1 MVVFEGISKSFGNTT
16 VIQNLNLTIERG
28 QFAVLIGPSGCGKT
42 TSLRMINRLIEPSL
56 GKIMVD
62 GQDISKVNPVD
73 LRRGIGYVIQQIG
86 LFPNLTIEQNI
97 EVVPKLLGWP
107 KEKRRARAAELL
119 EMVGMNPVNYRG
131 RYPSELSGGQQQRVG
146 VLRALAVS
154 PPLLLMDEPFSA
166 LDPITRETLQDELK
180 KLQAELGI
188 TIVFVTHDIDEAVKL
203 ADIIVLMKDGKVIQ
217 SASPEE
223 ILSNP
228 AGDFVRDF
236 VGKKRLKINYDVDLV
251 REIMNPRVFTI
262 TKDKGLAES
271 IDLMRQRGVDSLIIT
286 DNNGVLE
293 GVIPVEL
300 LREVAGKRMLRTIG
314 EIQAVKVKTISPNAQ
329 AREAF
334 DTILSEKLPYLIVV
348 DGKNRVRGLVTKT
361 SIVKSLADVIWGDGE
376 DDG

>member
-1 MVVFEGISKSFGNTT
+1 MVVFENTSKSFGNNL
-16 VIQNLNLTIERG
+16 VIQNLNLSISRG

-42 TSLRMINRLIEPSL
+42 TSLRMINRLIEPTD
-56 GKIMVD
+56 GTVFVD
-62 GQDISKVNPVD
+62 GQDISKANPVD

-86 LFPNLTIEQNI
+86 LFPNMTIEQNI
-97 EVVPKLLGWP
+97 EVVPGLLNWP
-107 KEKRRARAAELL
+107 KERRRERVTELL
-119 EMVGMNPVNYRG
+119 EMVGMNPSQYRG

-154 PPLLLMDEPFSA
+154 PPLLLMDEPFGA

-180 KLQAELGI
+180 KLQTDLGI

-203 ADIIVLMKDGKVIQ
+203 ADVIVLMKDGKVVQ
-217 SASPEE
+217 SAPPEE
-223 ILSNP
+223 ILANP
-228 AGDFVRDF
+228 ANDFVREF
-236 VGKKRLKINYDVDLV
+236 IGKKRLKVNYDVDLV

-262 TKDKGLAES
+262 TRNKGFAES
-271 IDLMRQRGVDSLIIT
+271 IMLMKQRNVDSLIVT
-286 DNNGVLE
+286 DEDGVLK

-300 LREVAGKRMLRTIG
+300 LREVAGTKVINTIG
-314 EIQAVKVKTISPNAQ
+314 QIEPLKVTTINMNAQ

-361 SIVKSLADVIWGDGE
+361 SLVKSLAGVVWGEAPDE
-376 DDG
+376 